1 MPHPAPDAPPTRR
14 QLREAR
20 LRAAQPQAPVMST
33 PIATLPIPGS
43 ETARNADTTAT
54 EVFHPS
60 RRAMRAQRQATTG
73 PAKRSH
79 GQLVSRGALLSA
91 LGALT
96 IVLPVAGLPTS
107 GDTAG
112 AQTNP
117 VQGVAVTALEALGTP
132 SDSSAPALLADPAAA
147 GRAAAMELSR
157 TAGEAPAQCSTGT
170 TPASGTRAAFETEV
184 SDQVV
189 MPLQQGTFRHTSGY
203 GTRND
208 PFRRGYSFHTGT
220 DFAAPLGTPIHAVA
234 DGVVDYVGYGR
245 DGRSNMLVI
254 VRHEIEGTTYWTWNV
269 HMYAPGIFVHEGQE
283 VSAGE
288 VIAEVGNNGFSTGP
302 HLHFE
307 VHTDEELTTVEP
319 LAWLEE
325 YGAVDVGEL
334 C

>member
-1 MPHPAPDAPPTRR
+1 MPHPAPAAPPTRR

-20 LRAAQPQAPVMST
+20 QRAAEGQAQAVAT
-33 PIATLPIPGS
+33 VIATVPAPNREHTGH
-43 ETARNADTTAT
+43 ADDTAT
-54 EVFHPS
+54 EVFLPS
-60 RRAMRAQRQATTG
+60 RRAMRAQRQATAA

-79 GQLVSRGALLSA
+79 GQLLSRGALLSA

-96 IVLPVAGLPTS
+96 IVIPVAGLPTS

-117 VQGVAVTALEALGTP
+117 IQGVAVTALEALGTP
-132 SDSSAPALLADPAAA
+132 SNNSTPALLADPAAA

-157 TAGEAPAQCSTGT
+157 TVGEAPAQCGSGT
-170 TPASGTRAAFETEV
+170 TPASGTRAAFETEI

-189 MPLQQGTFRHTSGY
+189 MPLQQGTYRHTSGY

-254 VRHEIEGTTYWTWNV
+254 LRHEIRGETFWTWNV

-283 VSAGE
+283 VRAGE

-307 VHTDEELTTVEP
+307 VHVDEDLTTVEP

-325 YGAVDVGEL
+325 HGAVDVSEV